1 MGRHSREEIL
11 AIGKADITALAD
23 FLADKPF
30 FLGAEPTS
38 LDATA
43 YPFLANVLWF
53 PLDTPIKAHAAAR
66 PNPQSYCERMK
77 ARYYPEGGQ

>member
-43 YPFLANVLWF
+43 YPFLANVPWF